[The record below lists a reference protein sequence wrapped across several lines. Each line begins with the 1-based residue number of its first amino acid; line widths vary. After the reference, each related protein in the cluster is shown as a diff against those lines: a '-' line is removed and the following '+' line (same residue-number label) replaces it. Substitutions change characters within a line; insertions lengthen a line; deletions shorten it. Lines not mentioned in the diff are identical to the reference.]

1 MIAPEGDKDCVTVA
15 EDDSDMLGVKVGVT
29 EMDLVTETVLV
40 LEMEEASLT
49 RPANVVS
56 TWQKCR
62 PQRGLLLSGFLLLA
76 IHRTSTNERGREVA
90 ER

>member
-29 EMDLVTETVLV
+29 EMDLVTEMVLV

-56 TWQKCR
+56 T
-62 PQRGLLLSGFLLLA
+62 
-76 IHRTSTNERGREVA
+76 
-90 ER
+90 